1 LLLTFK
7 VKHGRDFSQELAKAR
22 KIAEFAVRTRSRSS
36 RDVKHLGLK
45 SAIAN
50 QILRKYSCDRKA
62 KKVNK
67 IVLTVPGQSIR
78 TDKAQRTIKVSCL
91 KLELQYRFRNDFE
104 KINQIEL
111 DGQYAYIIVSVP
123 ELKPIE
129 TGQFIGV
136 DRNTTGHCV
145 VVANPQTGKVWKLGK
160 SAEHVHKKYK
170 TIRRTLQ
177 KKGKFRKLKTTKRRE
192 TRKIRDLNHKIS
204 RKIVQIATA
213 NGCGIKMEDL
223 EGIRENR
230 KHARS
235 FQYSLNSWSFYQ
247 LQQMIEY
254 KARLQRIPVAYVDPA
269 HTSQKCS
276 RCGHIGDR
284 NGKEFKC
291 PSCGHVEHA
300 DTNASFNISTALAIQ
315 MGATRL
321 HADRDACKGNT
332 DTPQGA
338 TPMNDGDPR
347 TPWL

>member
-1 LLLTFK
+1 M
-7 VKHGRDFSQELAKAR
+7 SQQ
-22 KIAEFAVRTRSRSS
+22 VNRTRRAFP
-36 RDVKHLGLK
+36 R
-45 SAIAN
+45 
-50 QILRKYSCDRKA
+50 
-62 KKVNK
+62 
-67 IVLTVPGQSIR
+67 
-78 TDKAQRTIKVSCL
+78 
-91 KLELQYRFRNDFE
+91 
-104 KINQIEL
+104 
-111 DGQYAYIIVSVP
+111 VSVP
-123 ELKPIE
+123 VHNAPIHPVE
-129 TGQFIGV
+129 NQASG
-136 DRNTTGHCV
+136 
-145 VVANPQTGKVWKLGK
+145 
-160 SAEHVHKKYK
+160 
-170 TIRRTLQ
+170 RTWHR
-177 KKGKFRKLKTTKRRE
+177 F
-192 TRKIRDLNHKIS
+192 
-204 RKIVQIATA
+204 
-213 NGCGIKMEDL
+213 
-223 EGIRENR
+223 RENR

-269 HTSQKCS
+269 HTSQECS

-321 HADRDACKGNT
+321 HADRDACKGST

>member
-50 QILRKYSCDRKA
+50 QILRKYSCDRKS

-67 IVLTVPGQSIR
+67 IVLTVPGQAIR
-78 TDKAQRTIKVSCL
+78 TDKTQRTIKVSCL

-111 DGQYAYIIVSVP
+111 DGQYAYVAVSVP
-123 ELKPIE
+123 EPKTVE
-129 TGQFIGV
+129 REQFIGV

-160 SAEHVHKKYK
+160 NAEHVHKKYMA
-170 TIRRTLQ
+170 IRRALQ
-177 KKGKFRKLKTTKRRE
+177 RKRKLRKLKMIKRRE
-192 TRKIRDLNHKIS
+192 TRKVRDLNHKIS
-204 RKIVQIATA
+204 KRIVQIAAA
-213 NGCGIKMEDL
+213 NNCGIKMEDL
-223 EGIRENR
+223 EGIRGNR
-230 KHARS
+230 KHARQ
-235 FQYSLNSWSFYQ
+235 FHYSLNSWSFHQ
-247 LQQMIEY
+247 LQTMVEY
-254 KARLQRIPVAYVDPA
+254 KARLQGIPVVYVEPAY
-269 HTSQKCS
+269 TSRKCS
-276 RCGHIGDR
+276 RCGHVGNR
-284 NGKEFKC
+284 NGKTFKC
-291 PSCGHVEHA
+291 SGCGHVEHV
-300 DTNASFNISTALAIQ
+300 DVNASFNIGMALGPRGVA
-315 MGATRL
+315 RL
-321 HADRDACKGNT
+321 HADRDACKGST